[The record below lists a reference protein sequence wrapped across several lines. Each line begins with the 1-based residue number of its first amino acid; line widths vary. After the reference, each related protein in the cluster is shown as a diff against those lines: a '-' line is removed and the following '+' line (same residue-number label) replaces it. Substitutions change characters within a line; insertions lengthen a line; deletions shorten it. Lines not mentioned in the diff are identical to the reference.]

1 MPGGAAARQ
10 WRPAGTCRPKVWKQP
25 CASSSWN
32 TTGLQSRFLA
42 RNSPPCSSG
51 SRTPRAR
58 SARTCRAPC
67 HGTETSLL
75 QPRPTSLHSLMEVL
89 ATKGDGCRL
98 EFTAA
103 TSCPPARLRRGS
115 RTSTPARLR
124 RASGE
129 APGPALRRGSGEL
142 VGTRAGRYTSWSV
155 HELVGTRAGGYTS
168 WWVHE
173 LVGTRAGRHT
183 FLACLACRAFPSDA
197 GLRRGREHL
206 VSGTLQTGRGREGNI
221 CKEQQAAPRS
231 RPSLRD
237 DCRPVP
243 LDALSQARRQRPKP
257 AAKDNSWPTLLEKNA
272 GPTSLLLPAE
282 ALSQFSSRTR
292 PSDAKHFHMF
302 PLRRGPRT
310 RLPAEA
316 FSEFSSRARPSD
328 AAPGRSVFTV

>member
-1 MPGGAAARQ
+1 MSAPLRHVK
-10 WRPAGTCRPKVWKQP
+10 TCTCSLV
-25 CASSSWN
+25 
-32 TTGLQSRFLA
+32 GM
-42 RNSPPCSSG
+42 SPPHIRALLFRVPSTSVAKCQEEPLPASGGLRALVARRYGSSLV
-51 SRTPRAR
+51 P
-58 SARTCRAPC
+58 AP
-67 HGTETSLL
+67 HGIKL
-75 QPRPTSLHSLMEVL
+75 L
-89 ATKGDGCRL
+89 ATKDDGCRL

-197 GLRRGREHL
+197 GLRRGSRPKHCHSL
-206 VSGTLQTGRGREGNI
+206 ALGRGPRTRNI
-221 CKEQQAAPRS
+221 FICFLSDAALGRGS
-231 RPSLRD
+231 RP
-237 DCRPVP
+237 
-243 LDALSQARRQRPKP
+243 
-257 AAKDNSWPTLLEKNA
+257 
-272 GPTSLLLPAE
+272 
-282 ALSQFSSRTR
+282 
-292 PSDAKHFHMF
+292 KHFQS
-302 PLRRGPRT
+302 LALGRGPRT

-316 FSEFSSRARPSD
+316 LSQCSSRARLWDAAPGRTIFTVLLSGAALGRGSRPRHLPSD
-328 AAPGRSVFTV
+328 AAPSRA